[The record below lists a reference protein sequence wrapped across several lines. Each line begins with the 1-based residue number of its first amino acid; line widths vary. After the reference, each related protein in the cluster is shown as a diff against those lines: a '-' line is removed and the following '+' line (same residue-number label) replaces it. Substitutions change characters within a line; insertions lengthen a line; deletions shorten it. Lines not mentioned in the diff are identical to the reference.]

1 MVYVLS
7 FPDTKNVVALT
18 QEYSKRKMIFKVPS
32 DIQLAVGKCV
42 YVTSHQHSISVSHRL
57 VATTGG

>member
-1 MVYVLS
+1 MVVYVLS
-7 FPDTKNVVALT
+7 FSDTTNVVART

-42 YVTSHQHSISVSHRL
+42 YVTLHQHSISVSHRP
-57 VATTGG
+57 VAML